1 MSTRSSLSIAF
12 ICAMF
17 CSTSGALQPSVRAG
31 SISLNS
37 GIKPASN
44 SAIAVAPSTTTSTP
58 RGSAVSKFSTA
69 IVPITVSSNNSGNNN
84 NNNNSVS
91 TAALN
96 ELQQQIDELRN
107 AQQGLEQNQITRN
120 DVEDTV
126 EEQVSGLQN
135 ALTDIRSANDT
146 LAASLETITERFSDS
161 INTDIDKRLRVR
173 GLLDDNYEVSFV
185 DKNEVTADAIADKI
199 VRSSSATATLSD
211 KIQPKESDIKDIIAS
226 DLEERNILNSEGE
239 LNVVKKGEEVAITE
253 EAVTGALN
261 DSETFKNMVS
271 SAATEKGFLSTGSDT
286 FRNLANKSEIETLSN
301 TLKADENTEGSIA
314 KKLKDAN
321 VITASNAEEKLP
333 VFAKAADV
341 TELASKVVTTDNIA
355 DKVGENLPDKVITTD
370 NAEEK
375 LPVFAKAADVT
386 ELAGKMVTSDN
397 IADKVTENLPETV
410 ITLDNAEDKLT
421 VFAKAADVTEL
432 AGKMVTADNASEK
445 LTGFADKNTVNTLR
459 QEFDVAKAGVNDN
472 GSILN
477 KIKTDSSVRELLQ
490 GTTYKP
496 FYDSSTGE
504 LTWKIGDTNTDSGIT
519 AVRIKGEKGDQG
531 IPGDKGDKGD
541 AGSGFIFKG
550 NIANS
555 SELDSKP
562 MVQAHA
568 YYCTGDELLYI
579 CSCDNDGANCLWSG
593 TTFRGQPGE
602 TAWFAYCNSNSQ
614 YNLNNIIKPL
624 YGNDK
629 TCDNFTLE
637 EYNALMGG
645 AGEYCLYIAQH
656 ATTLFASDNA
666 DTPLAKKLR
675 KVFNDNDIIGRLR
688 SNGVNAGI
696 NGSSSQDSKFVLQ
709 CRQRY
714 NEIMNP
720 DTVEYTYCRD
730 NFAIVKAL
738 YSDTDN
744 NCSNF
749 TLERYTA
756 IMGGAKAYC
765 LSLAKNGATLDLTT
779 GIGKKLVNTFSQSKM
794 DSFKSAVSVQDRISM
809 PGFQISKVSSSTG
822 TFMEA
827 CEARYNEI
835 MAGETAW
842 HAYCTEIDDNN
853 VSNLTKIITPLYSNV
868 TNCDLFTSE
877 QYNAIMG
884 GAKAYCL
891 SLAKNGATL
900 DLTTGIGKKLADT
913 FTLEKMDSFRGA
925 ASVQARISMPGFK
938 TSKTGSSTGTFI
950 EACEARYNEIM
961 SGADGQ
967 NGQNGTNGTN
977 GQDGR
982 DATTIWCEAHLLTA
996 EVPMALS
1003 SAKTLNAFD
1012 KINTSAKYK
1021 NRGSEFVTTTGFF
1034 TSLEACLAAV
1044 AEDPSLMSGESAQEQ
1059 AFSETKPT
1067 ISSFESGVNELME
1080 HRNGFVA
1087 SLKGQNGT
1095 NGVNG
1100 KTWRPTF
1107 TNGLI
1112 SWAQSDD
1119 ASTISNFD
1127 VAGTAVTAVKNDID
1141 SSASSLTAAI
1151 TAKANE
1157 SATNKISTNA
1167 VTMNDLVNYINNGLF
1182 QVTTV
1187 NGTPTVTLNT
1197 GIATKSGLT
1206 AGEMASIQ
1214 KLSGAGSSSNSSNN
1228 FAPVITCVDGACA
1241 NEVSVEPTLP

>member
-1 MSTRSSLSIAF
+1 MKSS
-12 ICAMF
+12 
-17 CSTSGALQPSVRAG
+17 
-31 SISLNS
+31 
-37 GIKPASN
+37 
-44 SAIAVAPSTTTSTP
+44 
-58 RGSAVSKFSTA
+58 
-69 IVPITVSSNNSGNNN
+69 
-84 NNNNSVS
+84 
-91 TAALN
+91 
-96 ELQQQIDELRN
+96 
-107 AQQGLEQNQITRN
+107 
-120 DVEDTV
+120 
-126 EEQVSGLQN
+126 
-135 ALTDIRSANDT
+135 
-146 LAASLETITERFSDS
+146 
-161 INTDIDKRLRVR
+161 
-173 GLLDDNYEVSFV
+173 
-185 DKNEVTADAIADKI
+185 
-199 VRSSSATATLSD
+199 
-211 KIQPKESDIKDIIAS
+211 
-226 DLEERNILNSEGE
+226 
-239 LNVVKKGEEVAITE
+239 
-253 EAVTGALN
+253 
-261 DSETFKNMVS
+261 
-271 SAATEKGFLSTGSDT
+271 
-286 FRNLANKSEIETLSN
+286 
-301 TLKADENTEGSIA
+301 
-314 KKLKDAN
+314 
-321 VITASNAEEKLP
+321 LP
-333 VFAKAADV
+333 VFLFDKRTLQEVFCYELRAA
-341 TELASKVVTTDNIA
+341 
-355 DKVGENLPDKVITTD
+355 PYY
-370 NAEEK
+370 
-375 LPVFAKAADVT
+375 
-386 ELAGKMVTSDN
+386 
-397 IADKVTENLPETV
+397 
-410 ITLDNAEDKLT
+410 LT
-421 VFAKAADVTEL
+421 
-432 AGKMVTADNASEK
+432 
-445 LTGFADKNTVNTLR
+445 
-459 QEFDVAKAGVNDN
+459 
-472 GSILN
+472 
-477 KIKTDSSVRELLQ
+477 
-490 GTTYKP
+490 
-496 FYDSSTGE
+496 
-504 LTWKIGDTNTDSGIT
+504 
-519 AVRIKGEKGDQG
+519 
-531 IPGDKGDKGD
+531 
-541 AGSGFIFKG
+541 
-550 NIANS
+550 
-555 SELDSKP
+555 
-562 MVQAHA
+562 HA

-749 TLERYTA
+749 TLERYT
-756 IMGGAKAYC
+756 
-765 LSLAKNGATLDLTT
+765 
-779 GIGKKLVNTFSQSKM
+779 
-794 DSFKSAVSVQDRISM
+794 
-809 PGFQISKVSSSTG
+809 
-822 TFMEA
+822 
-827 CEARYNEI
+827 
-835 MAGETAW
+835 
-842 HAYCTEIDDNN
+842 
-853 VSNLTKIITPLYSNV
+853 
-868 TNCDLFTSE
+868 
-877 QYNAIMG
+877 AIMG